1 VPKGYDVLRSTRPIT
16 VRGLT
21 RERIVNQLID
31 LAIHLYSTDGKHLL
45 IKAKAY
51 VTLGIRAGVILGIDE
66 LGRLEDDIALWLG
79 RGIMQI
85 QGTNIP
91 INFMK
96 LGSKLVAF

>member
-1 VPKGYDVLRSTRPIT
+1 M
-16 VRGLT
+16 
-21 RERIVNQLID
+21 D
-31 LAIHLYSTDGKHLL
+31 LAIHLHSTDGKHLL

-85 QGTNIP
+85 
-91 INFMK
+91 
-96 LGSKLVAF
+96 